1 MKFIAS
7 KPKSGFEIKYH
18 ADLEVDSAIDS
29 QGKLVPIPAPSL
41 CPKKIKDSVM
51 YEVNLIELFDDL
63 CDEAIKVAQKCHP
76 DESILKLA
84 NKWGYIQYKH
94 SHGYNLKWSGLV
106 MRSHANAANSEF
118 FLNSSEKEINFSYAK
133 CEYQSWY
140 KLLFYIVP
148 YAKFGKQYIKNK
160 NNTGLDSYL
169 EKLNECIADGVR
181 VEYKKH
187 QRFTYDVI
195 PLNLLAAITLFSQ
208 KTRSPKNTKDLGLK
222 TCNYGPCSNKLE
234 MKLGKG
240 RERMYC
246 SNSCK
251 VLMSKYGK
259 KGPEKHK
266 TKIGKCAYKGC
277 GKEITIKLGKGR
289 QRQYCNS
296 TCRVRQLKMQPD
308 DK

>member
-41 CPKKIKDSVM
+41 CPKKIKNSVM

-63 CDEAIKVAQKCHP
+63 CDEAIKVAQKYHP

-94 SHGYNLKWSGLV
+94 SRGYNLKWSGLV

-118 FLNSSEKEINFSYAK
+118 FLNSSENEINFSYAK

-160 NNTGLDSYL
+160 NNLGLDSYL

-251 VLMSKYGK
+251 VLMSKYGEN
-259 KGPEKHK
+259 GPEEHK

-289 QRQYCNS
+289 PREYCNS
-296 TCRVRQLKMQPD
+296 SCRVQQLKM
-308 DK
+308 

>member
-1 MKFIAS
+1 
-7 KPKSGFEIKYH
+7 
-18 ADLEVDSAIDS
+18 
-29 QGKLVPIPAPSL
+29 
-41 CPKKIKDSVM
+41 
-51 YEVNLIELFDDL
+51 
-63 CDEAIKVAQKCHP
+63 
-76 DESILKLA
+76 
-84 NKWGYIQYKH
+84 
-94 SHGYNLKWSGLV
+94 

-118 FLNSSEKEINFSYAK
+118 FLNSSENEINFSYAK

-160 NNTGLDSYL
+160 NNVGLDSYL

-251 VLMSKYGK
+251 VLMSKYGEN
-259 KGPEKHK
+259 GPEEHK

-289 QRQYCNS
+289 PREYCNS
-296 TCRVRQLKMQPD
+296 SCRVQQLKM
-308 DK
+308 

>member
-41 CPKKIKDSVM
+41 CPKKIKNSVM

-63 CDEAIKVAQKCHP
+63 CDEAIKVAQKYHP

-94 SHGYNLKWSGLV
+94 SRGYNLKWSGLV

-118 FLNSSEKEINFSYAK
+118 FLNSSENEINFSYAK

-251 VLMSKYGK
+251 VLMSKYGEN
-259 KGPEKHK
+259 GPEEHK